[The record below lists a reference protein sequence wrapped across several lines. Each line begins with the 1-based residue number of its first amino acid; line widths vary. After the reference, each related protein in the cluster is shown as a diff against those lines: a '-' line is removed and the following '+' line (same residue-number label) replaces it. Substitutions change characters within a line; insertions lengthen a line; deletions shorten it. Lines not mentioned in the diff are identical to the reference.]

1 MRRNGEGD
9 FIIREAFTDT
19 VVQIIEAFEHVALE
33 VQNAEA
39 SMRFYVD
46 VFGAKETNRWESKAP
61 GIRRIIFIDLG
72 GAVVE
77 LIVRDGP
84 KVPFHDHGDAGI
96 KHLCLRV
103 ANLPAI
109 LAMVEKMG
117 IKLVGGM
124 ITIDRTR
131 YEPVMADGT
140 MDLDKGMRRAVV
152 SDPDGI
158 HIELLEK

>member
-1 MRRNGEGD
+1 M
-9 FIIREAFTDT
+9 
-19 VVQIIEAFEHVALE
+19 IEAFEHVALE

-46 VFGAKETNRWESKAP
+46 VFGAKETNRWESKGS

-72 GAVVE
+72 GTVVE
-77 LIVRDGP
+77 LIERGGA
-84 KVPFHDHGDAGI
+84 KERYHDHGDAGI

-103 ANLPAI
+103 TDLPAT
-109 LAMVEKMG
+109 LAMVERLGAK
-117 IKLVGGM
+117 VVDGM
-124 ITIDRTR
+124 VTIDRSR
-131 YEPVMADGT
+131 YEPVLTDGS

-152 SDPDGI
+152 ADPDGI